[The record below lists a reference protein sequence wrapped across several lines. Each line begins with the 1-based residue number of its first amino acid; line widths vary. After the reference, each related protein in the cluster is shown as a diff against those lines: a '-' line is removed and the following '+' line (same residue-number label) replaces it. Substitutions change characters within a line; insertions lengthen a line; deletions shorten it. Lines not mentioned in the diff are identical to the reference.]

1 VILTIKEMK
10 DQFRIRHKKP
20 LIAWLKVNGF
30 TALRIGTD
38 GWPILTW
45 AYVEQVLG
53 TKSSARPAPDVKL
66 DHLKGQ
72 HERPVQA
79 ANQGR

>member
-1 VILTIKEMK
+1 MILTIKEMK

-30 TALRIGTD
+30 SALRIGTD

-53 TKSSARPAPDVKL
+53 TKSSARPAPDVRL
-66 DHLKGQ
+66 DHLKAT
-72 HERPVQA
+72 HEDR
-79 ANQGR
+79 NQRAGR